1 MAKKTDLAVKNAG
14 KKVKSKK
21 EKKPTDKLA
30 DKTALTKFLQGIFG
44 DAQKKILKR
53 LWKRAQEINKLE
65 PKYERMS
72 DEELRGQ
79 TEIFRE
85 KIAKALKTAKVE
97 EGINHNKKK
106 RPPVDDKKILNELL
120 PEVFAVAR
128 EASRRVLGLR
138 PYDVQLIGGMV
149 LHEGAVA
156 EMKTGE
162 GKTLVAMLPA
172 YLNGLTGRGV
182 HVVTVNDYLA
192 QRDAGWNGPIY
203 DFLGLSVGVIINEA
217 SFVYDAEYE
226 NDEHDDERFSHLRP
240 ATRKEAYEA
249 DITYGTNNE
258 FGFDYLR
265 DNMTSEVKYLRQ
277 RELNFAIVDEVDS
290 ILIDEAR
297 TPLIISAPA
306 GDNPESYYQFAKVA
320 ARLTPEDYIFDEKR
334 RSVTLTDKGIE
345 KVQEILGVD
354 NLYSTKNTR
363 LVYHLEQAIRAEIIF
378 KRDKDY
384 VVTNS
389 GEVIIVDE
397 HTGRL
402 MQGRRYNEGLHQAIE
417 AKEGVVVKQ
426 ESMTLATI
434 SFQNFFRLYKKLSGM
449 TGTAFTEAEEF
460 QQIYALDVVQIPPN
474 KPIVRVDKDDLI
486 YKTKAG
492 KLKAIATEIAKY
504 HKKGQ
509 PVLVG
514 SGSIANNEEIARYL
528 DQFGLPY
535 EILNA
540 KNNEREAA
548 IIAKAGEKGAI
559 TLATNMAGRGTDIK
573 LGKGVR
579 ELGGLVVIGSERHDS
594 RRVDNQLRGR
604 GGRQGDPGTT
614 QFFVSCEDDLMRIFQ
629 GDRVKMLMTRLGV
642 DEDTPI
648 QTKAISKTLEAAQKR
663 IEGFNFD
670 SRKNVVQYD
679 NVINR
684 HRKVVYAM
692 RRRILDGEEI
702 FPEIKRLMREE
713 VKTLTE
719 FSSRVNKNFD
729 AEFKAVFDFDDDL
742 IHGIGLVRKEKEREK
757 LALEAVEEA
766 YHKKELEFGEETMR
780 KVERE
785 VYLKVLDTL
794 WMQHLENMQ
803 HLREGIHW
811 RSVGQRDPLVE
822 YRSES
827 QKLFDG
833 LQRNLREEVLKILLS
848 ITPTEAAADNVTD
861 GEEYESEL
869 TKMAETQTEKGVN
882 EISAGER
889 NLDSEFK
896 KKTPGARPVPK
907 KTVSRKAAAKK
918 KKKTRKKGRK

>member
-1 MAKKTDLAVKNAG
+1 M
-14 KKVKSKK
+14 KK

-30 DKTALTKFLQGIFG
+30 DKTALTKFLQGVFG

-53 LWKRAQEINKLE
+53 LWKRAQEITKLE
-65 PKYERMS
+65 PKYEEMS
-72 DEELRGQ
+72 DEELRAQ
-79 TEIFRE
+79 TEIFKK
-85 KIAKALKTAKVE
+85 KIDKALKQVRE
-97 EGINHNKKK
+97 EKEAEPVKAKKK
-106 RPPVDDKKILNELL
+106 RGKKAKKVADDTKILNEIL
-120 PEVFAVAR
+120 PEAFAVVR
-128 EASRRVLGLR
+128 EASKRILDMR

-192 QRDAGWNGPIY
+192 QRDAGWNGPVY

-217 SFVYDAEYE
+217 SFIYDAEYE
-226 NDEHDDERFSHLRP
+226 NEEHDDERFRHLKP
-240 ATRKEAYEA
+240 CTRKEAYNA

-265 DNMTSEVKYLRQ
+265 DNMTSEVQYLRQ

-306 GDNPESYYQFAKVA
+306 GDNPEQYYQFAKVA
-320 ARLTPEDYIFDEKR
+320 DRLVPEDYIFDEKR

-345 KVQEILGVD
+345 KVQDILGVD
-354 NLYSTKNTR
+354 NLYSTKNTP

-417 AKEGVVVKQ
+417 AKEGVAVKQ

-460 QQIYALDVVQIPPN
+460 QQIYALDVIQIPPN

-486 YKTKAG
+486 YKTKAA
-492 KLKAIATEIAKY
+492 KLKAIAEEIAKY
-504 HKKGQ
+504 HEKGQ

-528 DQFGLPY
+528 DQYGLPY

-573 LGKGVR
+573 LGPGVK

-642 DEDTPI
+642 ADDMPI
-648 QTKAISKTLEAAQKR
+648 QTKSISKTLEAAQKR

-684 HRKVVYAM
+684 HRKVVYMM
-692 RRRILDGEEI
+692 RRKILEGEDIE
-702 FPEIKRLMREE
+702 PEIKRLMRDE
-713 VKTLTE
+713 VKMLTE

-729 AEFKAVFDFDDDL
+729 EEFKAVFDFDDDL
-742 IHGIGLVRKEKEREK
+742 IHGIGIMRKEKDREK
-757 LALEAVEEA
+757 YALEAVEEA
-766 YHKKELEFGEETMR
+766 YAKQEEKFGAETMR

-833 LQRNLREEVLKILLS
+833 LQRNLREEVLKILLTV
-848 ITPTEAAADNVTD
+848 TPSEAAADNAMD

-869 TKMAETQTEKGVN
+869 TKMAESQTERGVN
-882 EISAGER
+882 EISKGEK

-896 KKTPGARPVPK
+896 KSAPK
-907 KTVSRKAAAKK
+907 KSATKKNKSKNKHKKSKGKRK
-918 KKKTRKKGRK
+918 